1 MSDPLTPEEIRV
13 LGALVEKELSTPD
26 YYPMT
31 VNALVQACNQ
41 KTNREPVV
49 QYDEAVVQAALEAL
63 QRRRL
68 AGTASGAS
76 MRALKYRHTLAEAL
90 GLGVPERAVLA
101 VLMLRGPQTVGEI
114 RGRTGRMAAFDTLEA
129 VEAVLADLAGR
140 DEPLV
145 MELERRPGQKEARFM
160 HRLGGP
166 PEAAEPVPP
175 APTRPEAG
183 SEADAERLQALED
196 EVQALRRELDGL
208 RAAFDAFRTQFE

>member
-1 MSDPLTPEEIRV
+1 MTDPLTPEEIRV

-49 QYDEAVVQAALEAL
+49 QYDEAVVQEALEAL

-166 PEAAEPVPP
+166 PEVAEPVPP